1 MTISGTQVL
10 VLGALAVA
18 TVVVQYFAKRFSG
31 PPFLVQRWAK
41 DNGFRI
47 LRCDPRYYWKG
58 PFTWTVSIGRR
69 HVYYVSVHD
78 SEGRERFAWL
88 RCTDGGLFSGD
99 KTEVIWE
106 GQT

>member
-47 LRCDPRYYWKG
+47 LRCDFRYYSKG
-58 PFTWTVSIGRR
+58 PFTWKVSNRWR
-69 HVYYVSVHD
+69 HVYYVSVRD

-88 RCTDGGLFSGD
+88 RCTDVGPFNSD

-106 GQT
+106 TQA